1 MVRQAHHRLFRRF
14 FRRKNRCQQRCG
26 RGQGVGDG
34 ICCAHPLSD
43 FAQGADVVVIS
54 NSDRKTLEM
63 GLFKGTLVHVM
74 QNRPNDANMVVAA
87 GESRY
92 IISKE
97 AADKISVR

>member
-1 MVRQAHHRLFRRF
+1 MFGRLFRKRQ
-14 FRRKNRCQQRCG
+14 QQRCG
-26 RGQGVGDG
+26 RRAGQG

-54 NSDRKTLEM
+54 NSDKKTLEM
-63 GLFKGTLVHVM
+63 GLFSGALVHVM
-74 QNRPNDANMVVAA
+74 KNRPSDANMVVAA

-97 AADKISVR
+97 AAARIQVR

>member
-1 MVRQAHHRLFRRF
+1 MFRRLFKKRQ
-14 FRRKNRCQQRCG
+14 QQRCG
-26 RGQGVGDG
+26 RRVGQG

-54 NSDRKTLEM
+54 NGDRKTLEM
-63 GLFKGTLVHVM
+63 GLFSGALVHVM
-74 QNRPNDANMVVAA
+74 KNRPGDANMVVAA

-97 AADKISVR
+97 AAAKIQVR